1 MFDDLVVMSE
11 GRVMYHGPAGKVG
24 SHLRSKGYA
33 MPADTNP
40 AEFAI
45 DLVSIDYASKVKPG
59 DESGTERGIFHLTVR

>member
-11 GRVMYHGPAGKVG
+11 GRVMYHGPAGKVRN
-24 SHLRSKGYA
+24 HLRSKGYA

-45 DLVSIDYASKVKPG
+45 DLVSIDYTSKVKPWS
-59 DESGTERGIFHLTVR
+59 ESGTERGTFCLTLR